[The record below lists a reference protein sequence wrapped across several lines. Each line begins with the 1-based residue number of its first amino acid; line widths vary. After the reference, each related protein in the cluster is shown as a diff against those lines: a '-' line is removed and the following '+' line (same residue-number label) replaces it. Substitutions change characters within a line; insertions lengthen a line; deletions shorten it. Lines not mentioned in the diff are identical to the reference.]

1 MLIQGCAGGC
11 ASIVNFL
18 SVYPGLLELG
28 MLPCKTLQLV
38 DGLEVFHR
46 GFAVTFKESFGGRT
60 HSALLGGQQ
69 RRKALYAGVETPV
82 YKGKNVECLTCSF
95 GIKSAYAHAILEVLA
110 SNALLE
116 SVTYRIH
123 WPGKDI
129 ESTRMRNG
137 GRGVQSAPEHIFCEP
152 LRLYVYHFF

>member
-1 MLIQGCAGGC
+1 VPTKNGIRVVGNADPGLRGRL

-46 GFAVTFKESFGGRT
+46 GFSVTFKESFGGRT

-69 RRKALYAGVETPV
+69 RRKHSTPV
-82 YKGKNVECLTCSF
+82 LKRLSIKGECGMPDLF
-95 GIKSAYAHAILEVLA
+95 LWHKIGIRPCNS
-110 SNALLE
+110 
-116 SVTYRIH
+116 
-123 WPGKDI
+123 
-129 ESTRMRNG
+129 
-137 GRGVQSAPEHIFCEP
+137 
-152 LRLYVYHFF
+152 